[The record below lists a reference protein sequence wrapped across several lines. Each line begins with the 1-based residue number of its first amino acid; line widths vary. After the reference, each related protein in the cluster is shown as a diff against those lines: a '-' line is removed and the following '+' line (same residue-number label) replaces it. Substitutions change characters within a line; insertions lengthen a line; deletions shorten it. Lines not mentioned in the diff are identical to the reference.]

1 MPDLNCA
8 DALTAAGIEAYI
20 KTSGVFR
27 VEVRRKVTSTN
38 ALIRESAAA
47 GAPEGHVIAAEEQ
60 TAGKGRQGRS
70 FYSPA
75 GHGVYFSLL
84 LRPGC
89 TAGEAVLITP
99 AAAVAVALAIEEV
112 YGVRTGIKWVND
124 LYADGKK
131 VCGILTETVI
141 GAESRLVES
150 AILGIGVNITEPEEG
165 YPDEIKAVASALT
178 DRSGGESGSESGG
191 ESGDESGDE
200 SGRRCRLIAAILDN
214 FWGYYKPG
222 DGSASR
228 ARAGQSSVPCPAQRT
243 VPGLMSRGFL
253 DEYRARSIVT
263 GRDVFV
269 LAGGGRRAAKAIAVD
284 DDCGLVVQYE
294 SGETVT
300 LTSGEVSIRA
310 IDYQSD

>member
-1 MPDLNCA
+1 MMGAGMPGLNCA

-124 LYADGKK
+124 LYAGGKK

-150 AILGIGVNITEPEEG
+150 AVLGIGVNITEPEEG
-165 YPDEIKAVASALT
+165 YPDDIKAVASALT
-178 DRSGGESGSESGG
+178 DMSRGENGGESGG
-191 ESGDESGDE
+191 ESGG
-200 SGRRCRLIAAILDN
+200 RCRLIAAILDN

-222 DGSASR
+222 DGSAS
-228 ARAGQSSVPCPAQRT
+228 S
-243 VPGLMSRGFL
+243 GFL

-269 LAGGGRRAAKAIAVD
+269 IAGGGRRAAKAIAVD